1 MSYWGLKPKMVYR
14 CLSLIVHLSVFATQV
29 TWRPTFQLCLTRIF
43 FPWVVH
49 RCITL
54 YEGLFE
60 DSSCLMNHC
69 VYAGETS
76 AKSKWK
82 WHWWWCWWRRRK
94 SPDPSGFC
102 LWPSLNALPHMSAVR
117 VLSMETHQKTY
128 LSWAEGGKEQM
139 SRKIDKTW
147 GCLTKSTDR
156 TCQTFFL
163 DRVTG
168 FHAAVLNLFGA
179 SGSMNDVTSL
189 WQDLMKYCWYVT
201 CQRWLAWLRKKT
213 KLLAFN
219 HALFWHP
226 IPRAFLAQSE
236 SMATTDSCCSILF
249 SYF

>member
-1 MSYWGLKPKMVYR
+1 MVYR

-102 LWPSLNALPHMSAVR
+102 LWPSLNALPHVSVQ
-117 VLSMETHQKTY
+117 VLHIKKPRSR
-128 LSWAEGGKEQM
+128 AERGKQQM
-139 SRKIDKTW
+139 TRKIDKTW
-147 GCLTKSTDR
+147 GCRIAKSTLTGLVR
-156 TCQTFFL
+156 LFFPSLKRATC
-163 DRVTG
+163 
-168 FHAAVLNLFGA
+168 FHYWFFGA
-179 SGSMNDVTSL
+179 SGMNDVTSL